1 MMSRNVAGGLTAGLA
16 VLALTGCNAIT
27 GDSSDDGDSAEASPV
42 SAEIKSWDPC
52 EVLGD
57 LQPIVD
63 FMQIEEINS
72 ADGQL
77 TSAMYGEGLDG
88 QALTCFGL
96 VIVST
101 FETYGGTETPNE
113 GELSVGIIPWDTVED
128 AELSYEERTGP
139 DQERRTEQS
148 DSFEFTGE
156 EELTSSEW
164 DEGKLFVAQDS
175 QSHYYDAYIR
185 DGEWL
190 VWVSIDFNIDNAV
203 AHYQEAIDLGLV
215 EGSAEDYRSYQFT
228 PEELQQWLVD
238 EYIPQTHESISS
250 RIPQE

>member
-1 MMSRNVAGGLTAGLA
+1 M
-16 VLALTGCNAIT
+16 TGCNAIT
-27 GDSSDDGDSAEASPV
+27 GDSSDDGDSADASPV

-52 EVLGD
+52 EALGD

-101 FETYGGTETPNE
+101 FEEYDGYEAMNE
-113 GELSVGIIPWDTVED
+113 GEISVGIIPWDTVED

-139 DQERRTEQS
+139 DQERRADQS
-148 DSFEFTGE
+148 EYFEFTGE
-156 EELTSSEW
+156 EELASSEW
-164 DEGKLFVAQDS
+164 DEGKLFVAQDNH
-175 QSHYYDAYIR
+175 SHYYDAYIR

-190 VWVSIDFNIDNAV
+190 LWVSIDFNIDNAV
-203 AHYQEAIDLGLV
+203 SHYKEVIDMGLV
-215 EGSAEDYRSYQFT
+215 DGPIENYLSYEFT
-228 PEELQQWLVD
+228 PEELQQWLVG

>member
-1 MMSRNVAGGLTAGLA
+1 MMSRNVTGGLTAGLA
-16 VLALTGCNAIT
+16 VLALAGCGALT
-27 GDSSDDGDSAEASPV
+27 GDSGDDDSAEASPV

-52 EVLGD
+52 EVLDD

-63 FMQIEEINS
+63 FMHIEEINS

-96 VIVST
+96 VIAST
-101 FETYGGTETPNE
+101 FETVYDETKLNE
-113 GELSVGIIPWDTVED
+113 GEISVGIIPWDTVED

-139 DQERRTEQS
+139 DQERRADQS
-148 DSFEFTGE
+148 EYFEFTGE

-164 DEGKLFVAQDS
+164 DEGKLFVAQDN

-190 VWVSIDFNIDNAV
+190 LWVSIDFNIDNAIE
-203 AHYQEAIDLGLV
+203 YYEANEHRL
-215 EGSAEDYRSYQFT
+215 EGSLEDHLSYEFT
-228 PEELQQWLVD
+228 PEELQQWLID
-238 EYIPQTHESISS
+238 EYVPQTHESLSS